1 MTTLTLVMTSSFLE
15 PGTVARGRREKRY
28 LSEAMS
34 ITKRY
39 FTSLLS
45 MRS

>member
-1 MTTLTLVMTSSFLE
+1 MVRKNVSELTAYVQDPE
-15 PGTVARGRREKRY
+15 PPYARTPY

>member
-1 MTTLTLVMTSSFLE
+1 LTRLPVPHLPEFE
-15 PGTVARGRREKRY
+15 PDWLSRSARY
-28 LSEAMS
+28 VWSDAMS
-34 ITKRY
+34 MEKRY

>member
-1 MTTLTLVMTSSFLE
+1 MAGPKAGHDNRLQLDFKL
-15 PGTVARGRREKRY
+15 
-28 LSEAMS
+28 AMS

-45 MRS
+45 MRA